1 MHEVSVCQSMLKQV
15 EEIAQ
20 QQHARLV
27 TSIRVRVGPLS
38 GIEPQL
44 LSHAFP
50 VVSAGTIAEDAH
62 LVFEPSPIRVKCKLC
77 GEESDAEI
85 SKLVCGL
92 CGHWQTQLLSGDE
105 MLLASVEV
113 EK

>member
-1 MHEVSVCQSMLKQV
+1 MHEFSVCQSMLKQV

-20 QQHARLV
+20 QQHAKQV
-27 TSIRVRVGPLS
+27 TSIHIRVGPLS

-62 LVFEPSPIRVKCKLC
+62 LVLEPASIRVLCKLC
-77 GEESDAEI
+77 GETSEAEV
-85 SKLVCGL
+85 SKLACSV

-105 MLLASVEV
+105 MLLASIEV